1 MKMPNTCRSTA
12 ECKHETKNA
21 IAHPEAWLADQS
33 ASDDTPNTTA
43 RVGHAIKLQLSAQCT
58 AVCSAQH
65 IIPKIPFTMCVT
77 GQKAI
82 SDGHKLSTM
91 GAPEPPWPPMAQM
104 AKPAF
109 TITGINLS
117 PSSNNK
123 RVSTDMACLPL
134 TSICSMRSV
143 ASNVR
148 CTFINRTNEQVRNRQ
163 VRPKKSYNRAM
174 SMTATEAV
182 EQVYRADWGRI
193 LAALISL
200 VGDFDLAEESAQE
213 AFSAAVDQWR
223 DAGVPDFP
231 RAWIIQTA
239 KHKAIDRIRRKK
251 RFEEKADLYLK
262 DGSIR
267 TVEEPDYDTSE
278 IPDDRLRLIFT
289 CCHPALAAESQVALT
304 LRTLCGLETE
314 EIARAFL
321 VPVPTMA
328 QRLVR
333 AKHKIRDAG
342 IPYIVPE
349 TKDMPERLDAVLTVI
364 YLVFNE
370 GYAATRGAP
379 LLRDELCAEAIRLG
393 RLVRS
398 LMEPQPPTEATAL
411 LALMLLHD
419 ARRDA
424 RVDDAGD
431 LVVLEEQ
438 DRSLW
443 NREQIAEA
451 MALVAEALRG
461 RPGVFAV
468 QAAIAAV
475 HCRAARAEDTDW
487 AQIVSLYDVLQQLQP
502 SPIVEL
508 NRAVAVA
515 MVQGPRTGLELI
527 DGLAAS
533 NDLENYHLLHAARA
547 DFLRRLAVFPEAAK
561 SYHRALELATN
572 ESERRYL
579 QRRLKE
585 VRGENNAE

>member
-1 MKMPNTCRSTA
+1 
-12 ECKHETKNA
+12 
-21 IAHPEAWLADQS
+21 
-33 ASDDTPNTTA
+33 
-43 RVGHAIKLQLSAQCT
+43 
-58 AVCSAQH
+58 
-65 IIPKIPFTMCVT
+65 
-77 GQKAI
+77 
-82 SDGHKLSTM
+82 
-91 GAPEPPWPPMAQM
+91 
-104 AKPAF
+104 
-109 TITGINLS
+109 
-117 PSSNNK
+117 
-123 RVSTDMACLPL
+123 
-134 TSICSMRSV
+134 
-143 ASNVR
+143 
-148 CTFINRTNEQVRNRQ
+148 
-163 VRPKKSYNRAM
+163 
-174 SMTATEAV
+174 MTATEAV
-182 EQVYRADWGRI
+182 EQVYRDDWGRI
-193 LAALISL
+193 VAALISL

-251 RFEEKADLYLK
+251 RFEEKVDLYLK

-267 TVEEPDYDTSE
+267 SVEQPDYDTSE

-321 VPVPTMA
+321 VPAPTMA

-342 IPYIVPE
+342 IPYLVPE

-379 LLRDELCAEAIRLG
+379 LLRADLCAEAIRLG

-398 LMEPQPPTEATAL
+398 LLQPQPPPEATAL

-443 NREQIAEA
+443 NREQIT
-451 MALVAEALRG
+451 EALPLVTDGLRG
-461 RPGVFAV
+461 GPGVFAV

-487 AQIVSLYDVLQQLQP
+487 AQIVNLYDMLEQLQP

-547 DFLRRLAVFPEAAK
+547 DFLRRMADFPEAEK
-561 SYHRALELATN
+561 SYQRALKLATN

-585 VRGENNAE
+585 IRGQGNGA